1 MFTQLG
7 WATIPN
13 RHDYNK
19 AVLTYKAMNN
29 LTPEYI
35 TDLLKPVSE
44 THYRNLRSVTCGSLS
59 VPRSKTALYDGSFSA
74 TSPKLWNALPSDIR
88 TCSSLDNFKNVSKK
102 SLYELFLK
110 HVNFQC

>member
-19 AVLTYKAMNN
+19 AVLTYKTMNN

-35 TDLLKPVSE
+35 TGLLKPVSE
-44 THYRNLRSVTCGSLS
+44 THNRNLRSVTCVSSS
-59 VPRSKTALYDGSFSA
+59 VPRSKMALYDWSFSA
-74 TSPKLWNALPSDIR
+74 TAPKLWNALPSDIR
-88 TCSSLDNFKNVSKK
+88 KCSSLDNFKKVSNNHFMNC
-102 SLYELFLK
+102 S
-110 HVNFQC
+110 